1 MKNSAVVVKQEVSN
15 RLEVVTAGQGHVAVV
30 AVHRA
35 VEAGVAAEAAVDHLV
50 VATEVPVEAGVLHQ
64 QEVRA
69 NTAVT
74 VTEGRRTRRRSSG
87 RPAALMKIEGALLK
101 KNSWRILSKWC
112 NIIFRWKP
120 YFILWIFFFLSC
132 TISIDLTLKKIQKKN
147 YIRCNKFK
155 NFLTI
160 CLETSWRFRIFSMYR
175 KPSDAP
181 WSLFL

>member
-50 VATEVPVEAGVLHQ
+50 VAAEVPVEAGVLHQ

-112 NIIFRWKP
+112 NNIFRWKL
-120 YFILWIFFFLSC
+120 YFILWILFFSFLHHKHRPNF
-132 TISIDLTLKKIQKKN
+132 KKIPKKI

-160 CLETSWRFRIFSMYR
+160 CLETS
-175 KPSDAP
+175 
-181 WSLFL
+181 

>member
-35 VEAGVAAEAAVDHLV
+35 VEAGVAAEAAVDHLA
-50 VATEVPVEAGVLHQ
+50 VAAGVPVEAVVLHQ

-74 VTEGRRTRRRSSG
+74 VTEGRRTRRRSLG

-101 KNSWRILSKWC
+101 KNSKWC
-112 NIIFRWKP
+112 NNIFLWKP
-120 YFILWIFFFLSC
+120 CFILWIFFSFLHHKHSPNF
-132 TISIDLTLKKIQKKN
+132 KKIPKILYKV
-147 YIRCNKFK
+147 
-155 NFLTI
+155 
-160 CLETSWRFRIFSMYR
+160 
-175 KPSDAP
+175 
-181 WSLFL
+181 